1 MPDKD
6 TQNEMMNMR
15 IPVRI
20 IERLPAKLGG
30 FAGSENT

>member
-6 TQNEMMNMR
+6 TQNVMNMI